1 MVDSH
6 ERFSSPFAAPCAT
19 LSGASTSASETPPLI
34 TYRFWRRKALAR
46 MPAGGRHTMASLGAS
61 TGSTSWRPTPGWAN
75 PNSASKKLRSS
86 SVACENAIFCA
97 KSHASKPSL
106 ERCERREA
114 RSQATGERRSR
125 VVWGEAHPQGCCYA
139 AARRTAQRW
148 PWGGLAG
155 L

>member
-1 MVDSH
+1 
-6 ERFSSPFAAPCAT
+6 
-19 LSGASTSASETPPLI
+19 
-34 TYRFWRRKALAR
+34 
-46 MPAGGRHTMASLGAS
+46 MASLGAS